1 MDNDT
6 LSEYWKDVSPILKEQ
21 NAKNREQNYDK
32 RIDYAIKQFE
42 NNNIPFKLCNKENGH
57 FNLYKDNKVV
67 MSFWS
72 WTGKCY
78 IPSINFSENIGLKN
92 CIKKYKKMFMT
103 DKIIIKKNIELLN
116 ENKRLKNNWNDLKQF
131 IKDKYGE
138 TLNSNMFDALDYM
151 HKLENRK

>member
-6 LSEYWKDVSPILKEQ
+6 LSEYRKDIYPILKEQ

-32 RIDYAIKQFE
+32 RIEYAIKQFKD
-42 NNNIPFKLCNKENGH
+42 NNILFKLCNKENGH

-78 IPSINFSENIGLKN
+78 IPSNGFSDNIGIRN
-92 CIKKYKKMFMT
+92 CIKKYKKMFGG
-103 DKIIIKKNIELLN
+103 K
-116 ENKRLKNNWNDLKQF
+116 
-131 IKDKYGE
+131 
-138 TLNSNMFDALDYM
+138 
-151 HKLENRK
+151 